1 MSPGE
6 SPESINVHH
15 LHGIGTCRLVK
26 LRDDPRLSGQVPC
39 HHKGPYIHKREA
51 GEAEAEKMGDQK
63 QRPEGCDCWEGAM
76 SQKMQAGSRSR
87 MRPRRRVSSEPL
99 GAISSADAVL

>member
-39 HHKGPYIHKREA
+39 HHKGPYKGKREVEKGAVTTDTGISNTLHAA
-51 GEAEAEKMGDQK
+51 GCEDGG
-63 QRPEGCDCWEGAM
+63 RGPE
-76 SQKMQAGSRSR
+76 SRK
-87 MRPRRRVSSEPL
+87 VS
-99 GAISSADAVL
+99 VF